1 MTGHLTDDQLDALA
15 RGGVSDD
22 AWGLAHLDS
31 CASCLDR
38 LVELTQ
44 LHRDVQAMSREIE
57 PPKDL
62 WPTIRANIQTRV
74 EAQPT
79 HRASGA
85 AHALNVLTPRWNPAW
100 RIWPIGAAALVL
112 LTSASIAS
120 FLLGRRSERASV
132 NPTLNSTSIAMPGRA
147 PDSGQTTV
155 TSSDSGNGMT
165 RTTSNAVSQPIEDNA
180 EIHTEQELL
189 ADLEMRRSSLR
200 PETSSEIDSSLKV
213 IDNAIAELRAA
224 SARDPKNATLR
235 QLLAVSRERK
245 MELLRQTENAS

>member
-1 MTGHLTDDQLDALA
+1 VTGHLTDDQLDALA

-31 CASCLDR
+31 CATCLDR
-38 LVELTQ
+38 FVELAQ
-44 LHRDVQAMSREIE
+44 LHRKVQAMSHEIE

-62 WPTIRANIQTRV
+62 WPTVRANIQTRV
-74 EAQPT
+74 EEQPT

-85 AHALNVLTPRWNPAW
+85 AHALNVLTHRWNRAW
-100 RIWPIGAAALVL
+100 RTWPIAAAALVL

-120 FLLGRRSERASV
+120 FLLGRRSERTSV
-132 NPTLNSTSIAMPGRA
+132 NTTLNSTRIATPG
-147 PDSGQTTV
+147 PVPESGQTATA
-155 TSSDSGNGMT
+155 SSDSATGMT
-165 RTTSNAVSQPIEDNA
+165 PTAVNAVSQPIEDNA
-180 EIHTEQELL
+180 DIHTEQELL

-245 MELLRQTENAS
+245 IELLRQTENAS